1 MKVVK
6 GTAAPEQKVTAYGW
20 MERQFF
26 ARQVPRNWAELLHLY
41 CSFAGRLGRV
51 ELALRGAILL
61 AGLFC
66 LLLGFAFCLWTFTFF
81 ESAVGAIVLLGLWLG
96 FWILWAICAVSLTV
110 RRLHDLNQPGWWA
123 VLFFVPLV
131 NMAFYLY
138 LLLCK
143 GWGKDNQYGP
153 FRP

>member
-6 GTAAPEQKVTAYGW
+6 GAAAPEQKSTAYGW

-26 ARQVPRNWAELLHLY
+26 ARQIPRDWADLLDLY
-41 CSFAGRLGRV
+41 CNFEGRLGRV
-51 ELALRGAILL
+51 ELAVRGGLLL

-66 LLLGFAFCLWTFTFF
+66 LLLGFTFCLWIFTFF
-81 ESAVGAIVLLGLWLG
+81 ESAVGAIILLGLWLG
-96 FWILWAICAVSLTV
+96 FWILWAICGISLMV
-110 RRLHDLNQPGWWA
+110 RRLHDLNHRGWWA
-123 VLFFVPLV
+123 VFMVVPV
-131 NMAFYLY
+131 INMALYLY

-143 GWGKDNQYGP
+143 GEEKDNRFGR